1 MFKHTIREI
10 TEKKKKKKRT
20 AEMTRDPENMPF
32 FEERLKNPVSFS
44 LDNPQE
50 CKI

>member
-10 TEKKKKKKRT
+10 TEKKKKRT

>member
-10 TEKKKKKKRT
+10 TGKKKKRT

>member
-10 TEKKKKKKRT
+10 TEKKIRT